1 MLRYIVSCYLCYV
14 SRYIVLFHGMLAS
27 YIHRVIFCYNL
38 LYYAE
43 NYTLIRTANR
53 YCTRL

>member
-27 YIHRVIFCYNL
+27 YIRRVIFCYNL